1 MILFQMKYDHPRQ
14 MPPRNL
20 CASRHDCIQRVNTL
34 QWNENHGLNPAGGMK
49 IYVYTYIDIIT
60 RIHY

>member
-1 MILFQMKYDHPRQ
+1 MPR
-14 MPPRNL
+14 RNL
-20 CASRHDCIQRVNTL
+20 SDSRHDCIQRVNTL

>member
-49 IYVYTYIDIIT
+49 IMC
-60 RIHY
+60 IHTSI